1 MTNRLS
7 SRWLLTFFFLCV
19 FIIAIKTGWEWP
31 YIAKLMPVYIAA
43 IPGLILCLVQLY
55 RDIIASGESSAE
67 HTGGIQMD
75 EVYEVNLDEKT
86 ERRRTVLFFLWF
98 AGGALA
104 VWLLGMVIGLPLL
117 VLLYCLVEG
126 KEKWTISA
134 LMGVC
139 SFAIVWG
146 VFEYMLEMKWPPG
159 ALLDR

>member
-1 MTNRLS
+1 MVNRFS

-55 RDIIASGESSAE
+55 RDITASAE
-67 HTGGIQMD
+67 SKEEHSAAIDMD
-75 EVYEVNLDEKT
+75 EVYEVKLDEKT

-126 KEKWTISA
+126 REKWTTSIF
-134 LMGVC
+134 MGVC
-139 SFAIVWG
+139 SYAIVWG
-146 VFEYMLEMKWPPG
+146 LFEYMLEMRWPPG